1 MAKITCVIDIG
12 SNSTRMSIFKK
23 TSRFSFHI
31 IKEFKSMTKVSS
43 GSYSHNGFLQ
53 EDSMTKTIDVISSF
67 ASIAKSYK
75 ANKILAIATMA
86 VRNAPNKDDF
96 KKRIKKE
103 TGISIKIIDG
113 DKEATLGAIGVI
125 NLLPLK
131 NGVVIDTGGG
141 SSEISII
148 KDSNIVRTKSV
159 DLGCINMKELFF
171 DKNDIDGC
179 KTHIQNTIKDIDN
192 IDGLDTAILVGGS
205 GRAFS
210 KILLEASN
218 SIPLIHGFSYN
229 MDNLLELKDK
239 LQDMDNE
246 NLANAGVPKD
256 RLDTINPALLVI
268 YEILKKLSIKKIM
281 VSSVGVRE
289 GVFLSDML
297 KGNNYKFPSNFN
309 IGIRSIRDQFITQDK
324 ELIYAKNISY
334 KLFDIFQSKH
344 NLDISHKKYL
354 YYALVFLYS
363 NSFIDS
369 TKKSQHSRYIILN
382 KRIFGLSHEEKAL
395 LSIVIKYAG
404 HKMIDEKHISKLY
417 NLVEYNTAYWIC
429 LILSISINISFDTAK
444 KIELSLNDN
453 TLEIKSNKNLI
464 LEQQALNKINFNEQI
479 EFNWIK
485 T

>member
-1 MAKITCVIDIG
+1 MAKITCIIDIG

-43 GSYSHNGFLQ
+43 GSYANNNFLQ
-53 EDSMTKTIDVISSF
+53 EDSMQKTIAVISSF

-86 VRNAPNKDDF
+86 VRNAPNKLEF

-131 NGVVIDTGGG
+131 DGIIIDTGGG

-148 KDSNIVRTKSV
+148 KNSNIVKKKSV

-179 KTHIQNTIKDIDN
+179 KAHIHNTIKDIDN
-192 IDGLDTAILVGGS
+192 IDGIDTAILVGGS

-210 KILLEASN
+210 KILLDTSD
-218 SIPLIHGFSYN
+218 SMPLIHGFSYD

-239 LQDMDNE
+239 LQDMDNK
-246 NLANAGVPKD
+246 NLASVGVPKD
-256 RLDTINPALLVI
+256 RLDTIKPALLVV

-289 GVFLSDML
+289 GVFLSDIL
-297 KGNNYKFPSNFN
+297 KGSNYKFPSNFN
-309 IGIRSIRDQFITQDK
+309 IGIKSIRDQFVTQDK

-334 KLFDIFQSKH
+334 KLFDIFQDKH
-344 NLDISHKKYL
+344 NLDSSQKKYL

-363 NSFIDS
+363 NSFINS
-369 TKKSQHSRYIILN
+369 TKKSQHSRYVILN

-395 LSIVIKYAG
+395 LSVIIKYAG
-404 HKMIDEKHISKLY
+404 YKMIEEKHISKLY
-417 NLVEYNTAYWIC
+417 DLVDYDTAYWMC
-429 LILSISINISFDTAK
+429 FLLSISINISFDTTK
-444 KIELSLNDN
+444 KIELSLSDGV
-453 TLEIKSNKNLI
+453 LEIKSDKNLV
-464 LEQQALNKINFNEQI
+464 LEKQSIDKINFNKKI
-479 EFNWIK
+479 GFNWNKI
-485 T
+485 